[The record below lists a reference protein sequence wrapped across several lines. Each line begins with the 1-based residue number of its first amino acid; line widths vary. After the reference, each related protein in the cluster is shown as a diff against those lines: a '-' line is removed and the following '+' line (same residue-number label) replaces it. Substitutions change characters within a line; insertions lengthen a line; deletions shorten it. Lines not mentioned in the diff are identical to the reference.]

1 MEIITIWMIM
11 ALVILTT
18 ATEPGRMRMGIVIQN
33 KRRDAAESF
42 FKKVSGCI
50 PFSDCR
56 NVVFGFFSQ
65 TPFFV
70 LKTGKNPQWNKS
82 QCCVNIE
89 ENCYCLL
96 VTQNRRKDGCLMGIY
111 LNPGNNKFKRAVNSD
126 IYVDKTGLIK
136 YTNSIVDTLQSCV
149 CVSRPR
155 RFGKSMAADMLTAY
169 YSKGCDSRE
178 LFSGLEIA
186 KDESFEEHL
195 NKYDT
200 IFLNMQEFLSRS
212 SNVKEL
218 LERVEGKVIRELK
231 KQYPEVE
238 LYDENDLAETM
249 QDIFAES
256 ECPFIVIIDEWDC
269 IFREFKHD
277 KAAQEIYLDFLR
289 DLLKDKEYIYLAY
302 MTGILPIKKYG
313 THSALNMFDEFSMI
327 DPGPLAEYVGFTEKE
342 VEALCQKYQ
351 MDINEIKNWYDG
363 YSFEEVES
371 VYSPKS
377 VVSCMRLGK
386 LGNYWNQT
394 ETFEA
399 LQIYIDMNF
408 EGLRDD
414 ILSMIAGETV
424 PVNTRSFT
432 NDMTTFRTEDDVLTL
447 LIHLGYL
454 GYRYADKTV
463 FIPNEEIRS
472 EYVSAIAVSDW
483 GEVSKAL
490 KNSADTLQAIW
501 QGREEQVAEGI
512 RQAHFETSHLQY
524 NDENALSYTISLAL
538 YAARNFYTVH
548 RELSGGKGFA
558 DIVYVPR
565 KRFLDKPALVV
576 ELKWD
581 KNAEGAIQQIK
592 EKEYCRSLEEYKGN
606 LLLVGINYDK
616 KTQVHTCKIEQYRKE
631 ESI

>member
-1 MEIITIWMIM
+1 
-11 ALVILTT
+11 
-18 ATEPGRMRMGIVIQN
+18 MRL
-33 KRRDAAESF
+33 KAF

-231 KQYPEVE
+231 KQYPDVE

-490 KNSADTLQAIW
+490 HCKPY
-501 QGREEQVAEGI
+501 GREEKSRSQRALGRRTLKHLI
-512 RQAHFETSHLQY
+512 SNIMTKMRLAIPFRLHFMQHVIFTQYTGNSQGEKALQI
-524 NDENALSYTISLAL
+524 L
-538 YAARNFYTVH
+538 FM
-548 RELSGGKGFA
+548 F
-558 DIVYVPR
+558 
-565 KRFLDKPALVV
+565 
-576 ELKWD
+576 
-581 KNAEGAIQQIK
+581 Q
-592 EKEYCRSLEEYKGN
+592 
-606 LLLVGINYDK
+606 
-616 KTQVHTCKIEQYRKE
+616 
-631 ESI
+631 ESAS

>member
-1 MEIITIWMIM
+1 
-11 ALVILTT
+11 
-18 ATEPGRMRMGIVIQN
+18 MRL
-33 KRRDAAESF
+33 KAF

-231 KQYPEVE
+231 KQYPDVE

-592 EKEYCRSLEEYKGN
+592 EKEYCRSLEEYKGK

>member
-1 MEIITIWMIM
+1 
-11 ALVILTT
+11 
-18 ATEPGRMRMGIVIQN
+18 MRL
-33 KRRDAAESF
+33 KAF
-42 FKKVSGCI
+42 FKKVSGCV

-89 ENCYCLL
+89 ENCYCSL
-96 VTQNRRKDGCLMGIY
+96 VTQNRRKDGWLMGIY

-178 LFSGLEIA
+178 LFSSLEIA

-231 KQYPEVE
+231 KQYPDVE

-363 YSFEEVES
+363 YSFEEVEA

>member
-1 MEIITIWMIM
+1 
-11 ALVILTT
+11 
-18 ATEPGRMRMGIVIQN
+18 MRL
-33 KRRDAAESF
+33 KAF

-136 YTNSIVDTLQSCV
+136 YTNSIVNTLQSCV

-212 SNVKEL
+212 SNVKAL

-231 KQYPEVE
+231 KQYPDVE

-269 IFREFKHD
+269 ISREFKHD

>member
-1 MEIITIWMIM
+1 MVHI
-11 ALVILTT
+11 
-18 ATEPGRMRMGIVIQN
+18 
-33 KRRDAAESF
+33 
-42 FKKVSGCI
+42 
-50 PFSDCR
+50 
-56 NVVFGFFSQ
+56 
-65 TPFFV
+65 

-231 KQYPEVE
+231 KQYPDVE

-256 ECPFIVIIDEWDC
+256 ECPFIVIIDKWDC

-424 PVNTRSFT
+424 PVNTRCFT

-558 DIVYVPR
+558 DIVFVPR

>member
-1 MEIITIWMIM
+1 
-11 ALVILTT
+11 
-18 ATEPGRMRMGIVIQN
+18 MRL
-33 KRRDAAESF
+33 KAF

-89 ENCYCLL
+89 ENCYCSL

-178 LFSGLEIA
+178 LFSSLEIA
-186 KDESFEEHL
+186 KDENFEEHL

-231 KQYPEVE
+231 KQYPDVE

-576 ELKWD
+576 ELKWH

>member
-1 MEIITIWMIM
+1 
-11 ALVILTT
+11 
-18 ATEPGRMRMGIVIQN
+18 MRL
-33 KRRDAAESF
+33 KAF

-89 ENCYCLL
+89 ENCYCSL
-96 VTQNRRKDGCLMGIY
+96 VTQNRRKDGWLMGIY

-136 YTNSIVDTLQSCV
+136 YTNSIVNTLQSCV

-212 SNVKEL
+212 SNVKAL

-231 KQYPEVE
+231 KQYPDVE

-269 IFREFKHD
+269 ISREFKHD

>member
-1 MEIITIWMIM
+1 
-11 ALVILTT
+11 
-18 ATEPGRMRMGIVIQN
+18 MRL
-33 KRRDAAESF
+33 KAF

-89 ENCYCLL
+89 ENCYCSL
-96 VTQNRRKDGCLMGIY
+96 VTQNRRKDGWLMGIY

-231 KQYPEVE
+231 KQYPDVE

-424 PVNTRSFT
+424 PANTRSFT

>member
-1 MEIITIWMIM
+1 
-11 ALVILTT
+11 
-18 ATEPGRMRMGIVIQN
+18 MRL
-33 KRRDAAESF
+33 KAF

-231 KQYPEVE
+231 KQYPDVE

-424 PVNTRSFT
+424 PVITRSFT

>member
-1 MEIITIWMIM
+1 
-11 ALVILTT
+11 
-18 ATEPGRMRMGIVIQN
+18 MRL
-33 KRRDAAESF
+33 KAF

-178 LFSGLEIA
+178 LFSSLEIA
-186 KDESFEEHL
+186 KDENFEEHL

-231 KQYPEVE
+231 KQYPDVE

-256 ECPFIVIIDEWDC
+256 ECPFIVIIDKWDC

-424 PVNTRSFT
+424 PVNTRCFT

-558 DIVYVPR
+558 DIVFVPR

>member
-1 MEIITIWMIM
+1 
-11 ALVILTT
+11 
-18 ATEPGRMRMGIVIQN
+18 MRL
-33 KRRDAAESF
+33 KAF

-231 KQYPEVE
+231 KQYPDVE

-414 ILSMIAGETV
+414 ILSMIAGEKV

>member
-1 MEIITIWMIM
+1 
-11 ALVILTT
+11 
-18 ATEPGRMRMGIVIQN
+18 MRL
-33 KRRDAAESF
+33 KAF
-42 FKKVSGCI
+42 FKKVSGCV

-178 LFSGLEIA
+178 LFSSLEIA

-231 KQYPEVE
+231 KQYPDVE

>member
-1 MEIITIWMIM
+1 
-11 ALVILTT
+11 
-18 ATEPGRMRMGIVIQN
+18 MRL
-33 KRRDAAESF
+33 KAF

-96 VTQNRRKDGCLMGIY
+96 VTQNRRKDGCLMGSY

-558 DIVYVPR
+558 DIVFVPR

>member
-1 MEIITIWMIM
+1 
-11 ALVILTT
+11 
-18 ATEPGRMRMGIVIQN
+18 MRL
-33 KRRDAAESF
+33 KAF

-89 ENCYCLL
+89 ENCYCSL
-96 VTQNRRKDGCLMGIY
+96 VTQNRRKDGWLMGSY

-126 IYVDKTGLIK
+126 IYVDKTGLMK

-178 LFSGLEIA
+178 LFSSLEIA
-186 KDESFEEHL
+186 KDENFEEHL

-231 KQYPEVE
+231 KQYPDVE

-414 ILSMIAGETV
+414 VLSMIAGETV

>member
-1 MEIITIWMIM
+1 
-11 ALVILTT
+11 
-18 ATEPGRMRMGIVIQN
+18 MRL
-33 KRRDAAESF
+33 KAF

-89 ENCYCLL
+89 ENCYCSL
-96 VTQNRRKDGCLMGIY
+96 VTQNRRKDGWLMGIY

-231 KQYPEVE
+231 KQYPDVE

-424 PVNTRSFT
+424 PVNTRCFT